1 MISLLFLSILTTF
14 YHFCA
19 GSIVLNF
26 LKINTKQTY
35 YDFSLICLFGT
46 IFLSFIAL
54 FSNFFISLDSDFN
67 TFIFILIIFIFLIIQ
82 NNRNY
87 NLLFSR
93 ELFVFLIICSVGI
106 FLFLVLSNIY
116 RPDAGLYHYPYSNI
130 LNENKIIIGISNL
143 HQRFGHVSILQYLNS
158 LHFNY
163 FFGLNGIVFP
173 AACIAIYVITNF
185 LSNISRLKT
194 LSISKLFSILILFYI
209 CFKMNRYG
217 EYGNDAIG
225 HFTLFI
231 IVSLYLNFREKNL
244 AISEEKIIY
253 LIFAL
258 SVFAFLN
265 KTFLIFVLLTPLLIS
280 PYFTLKNIL
289 NIKMIFISFFFIS
302 WLVKNILTT
311 GCLIYPM
318 PITCFELAW
327 TNFNYESNVY
337 EVAVGSEAWAKDW
350 SNQKNNILNYSEYL
364 KDFIWIEFWLQN
376 QFVEILSILIPY
388 LAIII
393 IFIISLYYFKITNKK
408 KLKGAYLFS
417 DYFPLLSLIFFGIVI
432 WFLKGPI
439 YRYGYSYII
448 SFIALFSS
456 IILFKIFHN
465 FEKNRLKK
473 ITNSIIC
480 LALIVLLGKQSIRIY
495 DKYDDYYYNYP
506 WPKFYSFE
514 IDNRKITVKK
524 IYKNENFLYYRSIN
538 SYCFYSSSPCTSV
551 EVDNNLKKRRKF
563 NYIIYYF

>member
-1 MISLLFLSILTTF
+1 
-14 YHFCA
+14 
-19 GSIVLNF
+19 
-26 LKINTKQTY
+26 
-35 YDFSLICLFGT
+35 
-46 IFLSFIAL
+46 
-54 FSNFFISLDSDFN
+54 
-67 TFIFILIIFIFLIIQ
+67 
-82 NNRNY
+82 
-87 NLLFSR
+87 
-93 ELFVFLIICSVGI
+93 
-106 FLFLVLSNIY
+106 
-116 RPDAGLYHYPYSNI
+116 
-130 LNENKIIIGISNL
+130 
-143 HQRFGHVSILQYLNS
+143 
-158 LHFNY
+158 
-163 FFGLNGIVFP
+163 
-173 AACIAIYVITNF
+173 
-185 LSNISRLKT
+185 
-194 LSISKLFSILILFYI
+194 
-209 CFKMNRYG
+209 
-217 EYGNDAIG
+217 
-225 HFTLFI
+225 
-231 IVSLYLNFREKNL
+231 
-244 AISEEKIIY
+244 
-253 LIFAL
+253 
-258 SVFAFLN
+258 
-265 KTFLIFVLLTPLLIS
+265 
-280 PYFTLKNIL
+280 
-289 NIKMIFISFFFIS
+289 
-302 WLVKNILTT
+302 
-311 GCLIYPM
+311 M